1 MIEIKIQSEIFDIST
16 EMEKV
21 SGLNANGATVSFLG
35 SVRDLKFEDLKTL
48 EIEHFHKMAEKVL
61 YETAKHAYKKWNLSN
76 CIIIHRYGKL
86 RINDPIVLIITSSD
100 HRKDAFKASEH
111 IIDFLKTNAPFW
123 KKETTEKNSYWVS
136 QKK

>member
-1 MIEIKIQSEIFDIST
+1 MIEIKIQTEIFDIST
-16 EMEKV
+16 EMAKF

-61 YETAKHAYKKWNLSN
+61 YETAKHAYKKWSLSN